1 MLNSTCFG
9 DMLPTKPFGKS
20 VSLATENGT
29 PVSTKITDAC
39 AKEAASHFS
48 DLQALP
54 PVPK

>member
-20 VSLATENGT
+20 VSLATETGT